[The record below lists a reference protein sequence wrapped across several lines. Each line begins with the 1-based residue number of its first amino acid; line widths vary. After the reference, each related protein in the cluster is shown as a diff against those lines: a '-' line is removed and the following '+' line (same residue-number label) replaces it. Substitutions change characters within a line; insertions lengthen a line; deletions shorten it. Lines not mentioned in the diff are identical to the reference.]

1 MHALGWLQQRRQTYI
16 CISELYCA
24 LPILLSTDDANEHA
38 FFLRRR
44 EVSQKC
50 RPSLL
55 LCIWWRDLFS
65 SLCPRCICCWRRVMR
80 RKDKILY
87 KLFFL
92 EYCISCWSQ
101 VLRMVAIFVIS
112 STSNSTPR
120 PPVRCLGCCRRRLLL
135 SSTSAVT
142 IQQLQQIRSCLV
154 AKFKISNLSYGNR
167 NFTCMEY

>member
-1 MHALGWLQQRRQTYI
+1 MHYQFLFQQTMQMSMHFSFEGERWVKNAGPLSFYAFDGGI
-16 CISELYCA
+16 CFLLFARDAFAVGDESWEGKTKYFISC
-24 LPILLSTDDANEHA
+24 
-38 FFLRRR
+38 
-44 EVSQKC
+44 
-50 RPSLL
+50 
-55 LCIWWRDLFS
+55 
-65 SLCPRCICCWRRVMR
+65 
-80 RKDKILY
+80 
-87 KLFFL
+87 FFL

-154 AKFKISNLSYGNR
+154 AKFKISNLSHGNR